1 METDANNNR
10 GTETPNAL
18 AEDVEIL
25 KDDVRDLGEGFRR
38 VGSDVTTMVRDAVQ
52 EGKRTSSQA
61 VGQAGE
67 RFGELRTAAANTL
80 ESVRGDICAYV
91 EAKPIGSIVS
101 AFFAGMVFGKLFR
114 RS

>member
-10 GTETPNAL
+10 GTETGSPL

-25 KDDVRDLGEGFRR
+25 KDDVRDLGEGIRR
-38 VGSDVTTMVRDAVQ
+38 VGGDVSAMVRDAVQ
-52 EGKRTSSQA
+52 EGRRTGTQA

-80 ESVRGDICAYV
+80 ESVRGDVCAYV
-91 EAKPIGSIVS
+91 ESKPISSIVS